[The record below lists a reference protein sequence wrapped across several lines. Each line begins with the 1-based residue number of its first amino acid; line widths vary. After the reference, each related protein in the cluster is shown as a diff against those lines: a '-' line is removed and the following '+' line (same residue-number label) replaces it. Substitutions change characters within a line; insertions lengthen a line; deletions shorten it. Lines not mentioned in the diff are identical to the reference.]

1 MGSSAP
7 IHVFAGV
14 VHPEREAIFLEDAPP
29 KSIIKDGRKEA
40 ILACTKCGKA
50 GTDEQPVKKCAGVS
64 LSMLISPIKA
74 GLPVIL
80 VQIDLLLFS
89 ASAPISFSQ
98 SSPYSIAVS

>member
-40 ILACTKCGKA
+40 ILACTKCGKG

-64 LSMLISPIKA
+64 LSMSISPMKA
-74 GLPVIL
+74 DLPVIL

-89 ASAPISFSQ
+89 TSALTPFS
-98 SSPYSIAVS
+98 